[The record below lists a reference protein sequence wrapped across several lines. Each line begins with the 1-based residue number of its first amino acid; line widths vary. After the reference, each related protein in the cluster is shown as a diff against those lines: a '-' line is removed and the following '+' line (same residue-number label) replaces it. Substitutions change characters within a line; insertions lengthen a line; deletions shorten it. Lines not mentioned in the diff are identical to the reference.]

1 MGYNPIVPITIEN
14 LEELEALLE
23 QHPEW
28 QERLAEKFLNE
39 RTLRRAFRSNPEL
52 KETMRREILG
62 EELIRLPEIVRELV
76 ETVKAQTL
84 RLERVEE
91 RTERVEA
98 RLEQVEARLE
108 RVEGRLER
116 VEGRLERVEGR
127 LEQLEGRMER
137 VEQGL
142 EEVRAGQEELRREVK
157 EINDWRRG
165 ETARREGEQYEQ
177 KIVDRAMRIF
187 GAGRGGSPRDPLVR
201 EKLFEWLAQ
210 VDMTDGDDDDGDLF
224 DPMLADLIWWKSSG
238 VVALAEISIKVD
250 RDDVQRALHRAQ
262 TLRKA
267 GLDVIAVVIGSE
279 WAHPETKSLAQQ
291 AGVEWRVGTDYS
303 DGLKAFRKLT

>member
-1 MGYNPIVPITIEN
+1 MPITIEN

-76 ETVKAQTL
+76 ETVKAQTV

-91 RTERVEA
+91 RTERVE
-98 RLEQVEARLE
+98 
-108 RVEGRLER
+108 GRLER
-116 VEGRLERVEGR
+116 VEAR

-177 KIVDRAMRIF
+177 KIVNRAMRIF
-187 GAGRGGSPRDPLVR
+187 GVGRGGSPRDPLVR

-210 VDMTDGDDDDGDLF
+210 VDMTDGDDDDDGDLF
-224 DPMLADLIWWKSSG
+224 NPMQADLIWWKSSG
-238 VVALAEISIKVD
+238 VVALAGISIKVD

-291 AGVEWRVGTDYS
+291 TGVEWRVGTDYS

>member
-1 MGYNPIVPITIEN
+1 MPITIEN

-39 RTLRRAFRSNPEL
+39 RTIRRAFRSNPEL
-52 KETMRREILG
+52 KETIRREVLG

-76 ETVKAQTL
+76 ETVKAQT
-84 RLERVEE
+84 V
-91 RTERVEA
+91 
-98 RLEQVEARLE
+98 RLEQ
-108 RVEGRLER
+108 VEGRLER
-116 VEGRLERVEGR
+116 VEGRI
-127 LEQLEGRMER
+127 EQLEGRMER

-142 EEVRAGQEELRREVK
+142 EEVRAGQEEIRREVK

-177 KIVDRAMRIF
+177 KIVNRAMRIF

-210 VDMTDGDDDDGDLF
+210 VDMTDGDDDDDGDLF
-224 DPMLADLIWWKSSG
+224 NPMLADLIWWKSSG

-250 RDDVQRALHRAQ
+250 WDDVQRALHRAQ

>member
-1 MGYNPIVPITIEN
+1 MPITIEN

-76 ETVKAQTL
+76 ETVKAQT
-84 RLERVEE
+84 V
-91 RTERVEA
+91 
-98 RLEQVEARLE
+98 RLE

-116 VEGRLERVEGR
+116 VEGRLERVEGRLEQVEGR

-157 EINDWRRG
+157 AINDWRRG
-165 ETARREGEQYEQ
+165 ETARREGELYEQ

-210 VDMTDGDDDDGDLF
+210 VDMTDGDDDDDGDLF
-224 DPMLADLIWWKSSG
+224 NPMLADLIWWKSSG
-238 VVALAEISIKVD
+238 LVALAEISIKVD
-250 RDDVQRALHRAQ
+250 WDDVQRALHRAQ

-267 GLDVIAVVIGSE
+267 GLDGIAVVIGSE

-291 AGVEWRVGTDYS
+291 TGVEWRVGTDYS